1 MNLNELA
8 VGVIAA
14 LLIQS
19 RLRRPGADHG
29 VRGLPEDRSNAAG
42 GDDDCVGRKG
52 ADFHRAQV
60 HGANATT
67 DAVSVEHG
75 GEKLPVLVLL
85 HLAFGLVTADL
96 FVQRIQKLLAGGSAG
111 ECGTVVECPPKAA
124 KIE

>member
-29 VRGLPEDRSNAAG
+29 VRRLPEDRSNAAG
-42 GDDDCVGRKG
+42 GDDDRVGGEG
-52 ADFHRAQV
+52 ADLHGAQV
-60 HGANATT
+60 HGANTAT

-96 FVQRIQKLLAGGSAG
+96 FVQRIQKLLAGGGAG
-111 ECGTVVECPPKAA
+111 ECRTVVERPPEAA

>member
-8 VGVIAA
+8 VGVMAA

-29 VRGLPEDRSNAAG
+29 VRRLPEDRSNAAG
-42 GDDDCVGRKG
+42 GGADGVGREG
-52 ADFHRAQV
+52 ADFHGAQV

-96 FVQRIQKLLAGGSAG
+96 FVQRIQKLLGVGCTG
-111 ECGTVVECPPKAA
+111 ECRKVVECPPKAA
-124 KIE
+124 EIE